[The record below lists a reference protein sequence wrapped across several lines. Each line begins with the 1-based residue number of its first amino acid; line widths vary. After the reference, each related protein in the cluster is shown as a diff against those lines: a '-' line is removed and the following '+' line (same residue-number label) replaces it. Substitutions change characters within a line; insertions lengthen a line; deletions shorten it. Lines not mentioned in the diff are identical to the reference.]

1 MGGQG
6 TFVGFLALERMH
18 MGGQG
23 AFVGFLGSCLVLS
36 ISLVLEDSGFA
47 TPVVGWMAFL

>member
-6 TFVGFLALERMH
+6 TFVGFFALERMH

-23 AFVGFLGSCLVLS
+23 AFVGFFGFLFGFEYISCF
-36 ISLVLEDSGFA
+36 G
-47 TPVVGWMAFL
+47 G